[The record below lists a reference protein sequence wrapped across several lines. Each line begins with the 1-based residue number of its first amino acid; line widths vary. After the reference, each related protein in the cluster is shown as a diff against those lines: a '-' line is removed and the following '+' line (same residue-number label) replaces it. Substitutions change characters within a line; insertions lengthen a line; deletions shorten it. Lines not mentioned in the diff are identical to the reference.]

1 MKKMK
6 SSQLFLAFLFLTIG
20 CSTLSQNKNIL
31 TRLNTIELPNVEG
44 RIDHMSID
52 IKSGRLFIAALGN
65 GSIEIIDLK
74 TKKDIASLKGLEEP
88 QGIIY
93 YPPDNLLFVASGGD
107 GTCKIYN
114 ASNFNLIKTINF
126 GDDADNIRYDKK
138 RDIVFVGYGSGGIA
152 AIDPLKAKL
161 LYKIDLPAHPESFQI
176 DESNGLMF
184 VNIPDARQLAVIKI
198 EERKI
203 VQKIKLDVRGN
214 FPMAIDSTNHI
225 IFIGSRNPSR
235 LVLYNTNSLK
245 KISDKNI
252 SGDADDIFYDKSDS
266 LIFVS
271 CGSGDM
277 DIFKQMNSKEIVQI
291 VSVKT
296 SPGARTS
303 LFVPELKK
311 LFVAARKYDKNNAKV
326 FEYLIKH

>member
-1 MKKMK
+1 MK
-6 SSQLFLAFLFLTIG
+6 SSQLLLAFLFIATG
-20 CSTLSQNKNIL
+20 CSTFSQNKNIL
-31 TRLNTIELPNVEG
+31 TRLNTIELRNVEG

-52 IKSGRLFIAALGN
+52 IKSGKLFIAALGN

-74 TKKDIASLKGLEEP
+74 TKKNITSLKGLEEP
-88 QGIIY
+88 QGIFY
-93 YPPDNLLFVASGGD
+93 YPAGNLLFVASGGD

-114 ASNFNLIKTINF
+114 ASDFKLIKTINL

-152 AIDPLKAKL
+152 AIDPLKTSL
-161 LYKIDLPAHPESFQI
+161 LYKIDLPAHPESLRI

-184 VNIPDARQLAVIKI
+184 VNIPDAEQIAVINI
-198 EERKI
+198 GERKI

-235 LVLYNTNSLK
+235 LVLYNANSLK

-266 LIFVS
+266 LIFIS
-271 CGSGDM
+271 CGSGYI
-277 DIFKQMNSKEIVQI
+277 DIFKQMNSKETVQ
-291 VSVKT
+291 VGSVKT

-311 LFVAARKYDKNNAKV
+311 LFVAARKYDNNNAKV
-326 FEYLIKH
+326 FEYLINH